1 MTDMTDPVTLR
12 PIGVVTS
19 PRIRPEYDGWGPVT
33 ASISLDEE
41 LFHPDAVAGLEEFSH
56 LEVVFRFHLLGE
68 RDVVTD
74 ARHPRGRTDLP
85 RVGVLAQRIKERPNH
100 LAVSRCELLGV
111 DGLTLHV
118 RSLDALDGTPVL
130 DVKPYLKRF
139 VPESDRVREPAWV
152 EEVMSAYF

>member
-1 MTDMTDPVTLR
+1 MNDTMTVR

-19 PRIRPEYDGWGPVT
+19 PRTRPEYDGWGPVT
-33 ASISLDEE
+33 GSIVLDPE
-41 LFHPDAVAGLEEFSH
+41 LFDPSAVAGLEEFSH
-56 LEVVFRFHLLGE
+56 LEVVFRFHLL
-68 RDVVTD
+68 DDAAVVTD

-85 RVGVLAQRIKERPNH
+85 KVGVLAQRIKERPNQ
-100 LAVSRCELLGV
+100 LAVSRCELVGV

-130 DVKPYLKRF
+130 DVKPYLRRF
-139 VPESDRVREPAWV
+139 VPDHDQVREPGWV